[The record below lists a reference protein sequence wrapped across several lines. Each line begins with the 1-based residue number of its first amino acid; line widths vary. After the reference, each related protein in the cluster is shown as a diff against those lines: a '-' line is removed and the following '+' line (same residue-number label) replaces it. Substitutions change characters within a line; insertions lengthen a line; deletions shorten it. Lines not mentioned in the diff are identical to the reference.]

1 MKLALGTVQFGM
13 QYGIANT
20 GEQTGQAEVER
31 ILAYALQSG
40 VDMLDTAV
48 AYGDSEACLGAAG
61 VDDFRVVTK
70 LPAEMGDDV
79 ESWVFEHLKASLK
92 RLRTDRVYGLLLHRS
107 EQLLG
112 DGGQLLAKA
121 LARLK
126 AEGLVAKVGVSI
138 YDPKEL
144 ELVTQASPI
153 DLVQAP
159 LNVFD
164 RRLMTSGW
172 LQRLHDD
179 GVEVHVRSVFL
190 QGLLLMPRNRVPN
203 KFSPW
208 SALFDRWH
216 AWLAE
221 RHANATEACLAF
233 VNHPMVDRVV
243 IGVDNLAQFKEVL
256 QASRGAAVKELPD
269 LACNDTKLV
278 NPSNWNSL

>member
-61 VDDFRVVTK
+61 VDYFRVVTK

-79 ESWVFEHLKASLK
+79 ESWVYEHLKASLK
-92 RLRTDRVYGLLLHRS
+92 RLRIATAYGLLLHRS
-107 EQLLG
+107 QQLLG
-112 DGGQLLAKA
+112 TGGQLLARA

-126 AEGLVAKVGVSI
+126 SEGLVAKIGVSI

-144 ELVTQASPI
+144 ELVTRECPI

-172 LQRLHDD
+172 LQRLHDE

-190 QGLLLMPRNRVPN
+190 QGLLLMPRTRVPER
-203 KFSPW
+203 FSPW
-208 SALFDRWH
+208 STLFDRWH

-221 RHANATEACLAF
+221 NHANATEACLAF
-233 VNHPMVDRVV
+233 VDHPMVDRAV
-243 IGVDNLAQFKEVL
+243 IGVHNLAQFNEVL

>member
-1 MKLALGTVQFGM
+1 MKLVLGTVQFGM

-92 RLRTDRVYGLLLHRS
+92 RLRIATAYGLLLHRS

-112 DGGQLLAKA
+112 TGGQLLARA

-126 AEGLVAKVGVSI
+126 SEGLVSKIGVSI

-144 ELVTQASPI
+144 ELVIRECPI

-164 RRLMTSGW
+164 PTPHD
-172 LQRLHDD
+172 QR
-179 GVEVHVRSVFL
+179 
-190 QGLLLMPRNRVPN
+190 M
-203 KFSPW
+203 
-208 SALFDRWH
+208 A
-216 AWLAE
+216 
-221 RHANATEACLAF
+221 AT
-233 VNHPMVDRVV
+233 
-243 IGVDNLAQFKEVL
+243 
-256 QASRGAAVKELPD
+256 AA
-269 LACNDTKLV
+269 
-278 NPSNWNSL
+278 

>member
-48 AYGDSEACLGAAG
+48 TYGDSEACLGAAG
-61 VDDFRVVTK
+61 VDGFRVVTK

-107 EQLLG
+107 QQLLG

-144 ELVTQASPI
+144 ELVTQACPI

-233 VNHPMVDRVV
+233 VNHPMVDRAV

>member
-70 LPAEMGDDV
+70 PPAEMGDDV
-79 ESWVFEHLKASLK
+79 ESWVYEHLKASLK
-92 RLRTDRVYGLLLHRS
+92 RLRIATAYGLLVHRS
-107 EQLLG
+107 QQLLG
-112 DGGQLLAKA
+112 TGGQLLARA

-126 AEGLVAKVGVSI
+126 SEGLVAKIGVSI

-144 ELVTQASPI
+144 ELVTRECPI

-172 LQRLHDD
+172 LQRLHDE

-190 QGLLLMPRNRVPN
+190 QGLLLMPRTRVPER
-203 KFSPW
+203 FSRW
-208 SALFDRWH
+208 STLFDRWH

-221 RHANATEACLAF
+221 NHGNATEACLAF
-233 VNHPMVDRVV
+233 VNHPMVDRAV

-256 QASRGAAVKELPD
+256 QASRGVAVKELPD

>member
-48 AYGDSEACLGAAG
+48 TYGDSEACLGAAG
-61 VDDFRVVTK
+61 VDGFRVVTK

-107 EQLLG
+107 QQLLG

-144 ELVTQASPI
+144 ELVTQACPI

-190 QGLLLMPRNRVPN
+190 QGLLLMPRTRVPN

-216 AWLAE
+216 TWLAE
-221 RHANATEACLAF
+221 SHANATEACLAF
-233 VNHPMVDRVV
+233 VNHPMVDRAV

>member
-79 ESWVFEHLKASLK
+79 ESWVLENLEESLK
-92 RLRTDRVYGLLLHRS
+92 RLRISTMYGVLLHRS
-107 EQLLG
+107 QQLLG
-112 DGGQLLAKA
+112 TGGQLLARA

-126 AEGLVAKVGVSI
+126 SEGLVAKIGVSI
-138 YDPKEL
+138 YDPNEL
-144 ELVTQASPI
+144 DLVTRECPI

-164 RRLMTSGW
+164 RRLVISGW
-172 LQRLHDD
+172 LQRLHDE
-179 GVEVHVRSVFL
+179 GIEVHVRSVFL
-190 QGLLLMPRNRVPN
+190 QGLLLMPRTRVPER
-203 KFSPW
+203 FSPW
-208 SALFDRWH
+208 STLFDRWH

-221 RHANATEACLAF
+221 NHANATEACLAF
-233 VNHPMVDRVV
+233 VNHPMVDRAV

-256 QASRGAAVKELPD
+256 HASRGAAVKELPD

-278 NPSNWNSL
+278 NPSNWNFL